1 MITPTKISQWLMKQ
15 EPIVGDAE
23 KSALA
28 ALSKSYPYF
37 VPSKYIEASLSHTK
51 SPFAPA
57 LLNKMRLFM
66 GDWVSFHYFLQ
77 DNSVSNETISST
89 TTENID
95 QFDDHQDEETEYFFD
110 TIDEEQ
116 EAMKDEVGALP
127 TKEFDMNEA
136 DDFEFEEFNEREQEE
151 HSIDEINVTLPSESE
166 IDLPKE
172 NIVSVPIPEIIE
184 SSPIIEETKK
194 EVEATIQVEPTT
206 LPDEIIPLDTP
217 QHIVEEASQIGLKET
232 IEEKLEHLETLEAA
246 LSTLPNETPNSL
258 KEEIIVDANLPEL
271 PTEPENTGS
280 SLEPMDEELTSTV
293 PMISFGSEKMK
304 ETTKEELL
312 IQPLYTEDYFLH
324 QGVENIASDN
334 QEEDKQLMVVM
345 SFADWLMYFKTKTD
359 KEKEEEEDQK
369 ALKTMWQK
377 EKLAAALEEE
387 NEEIPEGVFEMAV
400 NSIKIEDDLA
410 SESLAE
416 ILIKQGKFDKA
427 IEMYRKLSLRNP
439 QKNTYFATKIEKLL
453 KEK

>member
-15 EPIVGDAE
+15 APIEGEAE

-37 VPSKYIEASLSHTK
+37 VPSKYIEASVSHTK
-51 SPFAPA
+51 NPFAPA
-57 LLNKMRLFM
+57 LLNKMRLYM

-77 DNSVSNETISST
+77 DNSTSSELISST

-116 EAMKDEVGALP
+116 EVMKDEVGILP

-136 DDFEFEEFNEREQEE
+136 DDFEFDEFNEREQDE
-151 HSIDEINVTLPSESE
+151 HSIEEIKVTVPSVSTIELPQENIDPEPEVITTTAIVEETEKESE
-166 IDLPKE
+166 IE
-172 NIVSVPIPEIIE
+172 
-184 SSPIIEETKK
+184 
-194 EVEATIQVEPTT
+194 EATPP
-206 LPDEIIPLDTP
+206 LSDEIIPLET
-217 QHIVEEASQIGLKET
+217 QQRIVDDAPPIVLEET
-232 IEEKLEHLETLEAA
+232 IEK
-246 LSTLPNETPNSL
+246 
-258 KEEIIVDANLPEL
+258 KEEIIDASEISQATTPIEM
-271 PTEPENTGS
+271 PIAIK
-280 SLEPMDEELTSTV
+280 DEEVVVKNVLELAETSITTNEVEETEEEVSSV
-293 PMISFGSEKMK
+293 PMISFGSEKQK
-304 ETTKEELL
+304 ETSKEEPL

-334 QEEDKQLMVVM
+334 KEEDKQLMVVM
-345 SFADWLMYFKTKTD
+345 SFADWLMYFKTKTE

>member
-15 EPIVGDAE
+15 APIEGEAE

-28 ALSKSYPYF
+28 ALSKTYPYF
-37 VPSKYIEASLSHTK
+37 VPSKYIEASVSHTK
-51 SPFAPA
+51 NPFAPA
-57 LLNKMRLFM
+57 LLNKMRLYM

-77 DNSVSNETISST
+77 DNSASNELISST

-116 EAMKDEVGALP
+116 EAMKDEVGILP

-136 DDFEFEEFNEREQEE
+136 DDFEFEEFNEREQDE
-151 HSIDEINVTLPSESE
+151 HSIEEIKVSLPSVSTIE
-166 IDLPKE
+166 LPQE
-172 NIVSVPIPEIIE
+172 NIVPEPEIIATTTNVEEKE
-184 SSPIIEETKK
+184 SEK
-194 EVEATIQVEPTT
+194 EVATPRLSE
-206 LPDEIIPLDTP
+206 EIIPLET
-217 QHIVEEASQIGLKET
+217 QQRIVDEAPPVALEEA
-232 IEEKLEHLETLEAA
+232 IEE
-246 LSTLPNETPNSL
+246 
-258 KEEIIVDANLPEL
+258 KEEIIEASEIAQDSTPIEMPNAIKEEEVVIKNVL
-271 PTEPENTGS
+271 
-280 SLEPMDEELTSTV
+280 ELTEAPITTNEVEETEEEESSV
-293 PMISFGSEKMK
+293 PMISFGSEKQK
-304 ETTKEELL
+304 ETSKEEPL

-334 QEEDKQLMVVM
+334 KEEDKQLMVVM
-345 SFADWLMYFKTKTD
+345 SFADWLMYFKTKTE